1 MKFCKAA
8 ACVRRED
15 RRYEKT
21 EAAIKQPIA
30 ALAWLRY
37 GTRPPLRYLCVFCP
51 LCALQGADFAAGVRH
66 FAPAGAPW
74 VGFSGLEM
82 ARDRALADMP

>member
-1 MKFCKAA
+1 MRK
-8 ACVRRED
+8 RRPRLSNRL
-15 RRYEKT
+15 RRR
-21 EAAIKQPIA
+21 
-30 ALAWLRY
+30 LRY
-37 GTRPPLRYLCVFCP
+37 AMGRVRHEDTCAFCP

-66 FAPAGAPW
+66 SAPAGAPW